1 MLKDGKWLE
10 PRHTNKEI
18 FEKDFGK
25 VDLSGLEV
33 KCPGCKA
40 AAGLNRKS
48 VSGKSAGWCKRCN
61 RAVTL

>member
-1 MLKDGKWLE
+1 MIKDGKWLE
-10 PRHTNKEI
+10 PRHTSKEI

-25 VDLSGLEV
+25 IDLSGIEA

-40 AAGLNRKS
+40 SLGLNRKS
-48 VSGKSAGWCKRCN
+48 AGGKTAGWCKRCN